1 MKPISEWGTDE
12 ILNDIRKGHSSE
24 MADIL
29 EGVIGELEMDLN
41 NRKREFIKLQKLQ
54 KELNELENPPVTS
67 WITSDD
73 RIRISEIK
81 KQINSILF
89 LK

>member
-29 EGVIGELEMDLN
+29 EGVIGDLEISEQVNRKYFAQLRSLHKELES
-41 NRKREFIKLQKLQ
+41 
-54 KELNELENPPVTS
+54 LENPPVTS